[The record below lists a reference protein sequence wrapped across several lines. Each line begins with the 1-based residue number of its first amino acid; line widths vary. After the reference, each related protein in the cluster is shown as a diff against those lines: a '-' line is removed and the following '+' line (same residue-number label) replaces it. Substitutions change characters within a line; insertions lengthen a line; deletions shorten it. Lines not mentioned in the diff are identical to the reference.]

1 MSSDDAVQA
10 IREQFEISTR
20 FREMIEKR
28 ILRLE
33 ADAASDEAVLWQLE
47 NSDHIRRHLRLVSA
61 QREEAARMRRFLRTS
76 SVRATNPANAL

>member
-1 MSSDDAVQA
+1 MSGDEAVKE

-20 FREMIEKR
+20 FRTMIEQR

-47 NSDHIRRHLRLVSA
+47 NRDHIRRHLRLIAA
-61 QREEAARMRRFLRTS
+61 QRDEAARMRRFLQAS
-76 SVRATNPANAL
+76 GIRAVNSANAL